1 VPERID
7 PGVAAARGA
16 LTGFVPGAF
25 VGALLGA
32 GASWAAGAAVNWLQ
46 QLSFTT
52 GIQVQLLPF
61 GDQVGFLQTVQDGWF
76 YVIPAAA
83 LAVGLVAALVGA
95 LTGLVLAASYALIR
109 PGPR

>member
-1 VPERID
+1 VPDRTGL
-7 PGVAAARGA
+7 GVAAARGA
-16 LTGFVPGAF
+16 LAGFVPGTF
-25 VGALLGA
+25 VGGLLGA
-32 GASWAAGAAVNWLQ
+32 GASWAAGAALDWLQ

-61 GDQVGFLQTVQDGWF
+61 GDQVGLLQTVQDGWF

-83 LAVGLVAALVGA
+83 GAVGLMAALVGA
-95 LTGLVLAASYALIR
+95 LTGLALAASYALIP

>member
-1 VPERID
+1 MSDRDGLGMV
-7 PGVAAARGA
+7 VARGA
-16 LTGFVPGAF
+16 LAGFVPGAF
-25 VGALLGA
+25 LGALLGA
-32 GASWAAGAAVNWLQ
+32 GASWAAGAAVDWLQ

-61 GDQVGFLQTVQDGWF
+61 GDQVGLLQTVQDGWF

-83 LAVGLVAALVGA
+83 MGVGLVAALIGA
-95 LTGLVLAASYALIR
+95 LTGLVLAATYALVP